1 MAQFVLL
8 MPSCCTGRIAMN
20 VSIGE
25 RWEVFVDRAVR
36 SGRYGSASEV
46 VREGLRLVEEREQ
59 RLIALRDMV
68 NASIAGGGDNSDED
82 IERALDATA
91 AELTKEGY

>member
-1 MAQFVLL
+1 
-8 MPSCCTGRIAMN
+8 MN

-25 RWEVFVDRAVR
+25 RWEVFVDGAVK

-59 RLIALRDMV
+59 KLLALRQMV
-68 NASIAGGGDNSDED
+68 DASIARGGENTDED
-82 IERALDATA
+82 IERALDVTA
-91 AELTKEGY
+91 AELSKEGL

>member
-1 MAQFVLL
+1 VE
-8 MPSCCTGRIAMN
+8 G
-20 VSIGE
+20 
-25 RWEVFVDRAVR
+25 AVK

-59 RLIALRDMV
+59 KLLALRETV
-68 NASIAGGGDNSDED
+68 NASIARGGQNTGDD

-91 AELTKEGY
+91 AELSKEGEAIV

>member
-1 MAQFVLL
+1 
-8 MPSCCTGRIAMN
+8 MN

-25 RWEVFVDRAVR
+25 RWEGFVDSAVK

-59 RLIALRDMV
+59 KLMALRDMV
-68 NASIAGGGDNSDED
+68 NASIDRGGRNSDED

-91 AELTKEGY
+91 AELVKEGY